1 MCTPMLFTYVH
12 TNVVQGYSGVTTYV
26 HKRFS
31 PTAAESDSLGSSA
44 VTEDFFDEKPDLDRE
59 GR

>member
-1 MCTPMLFTYVH
+1 
-12 TNVVQGYSGVTTYV
+12 VTTYV